1 MAVARLVAVLL
12 VGLAAVGCMTVHD
25 VLVGRSWSLVEVDG
39 GLPVAEADVSF
50 ASDGTFVA
58 RTGCNTV
65 DGTYH
70 LEGNRILVDSEQATM
85 LPCDQATASQEA
97 AVLGV
102 LHDRPVYAIDTG
114 SGRLRLTS
122 DAGRV
127 LLFEPR

>member
-1 MAVARLVAVLL
+1 MAVARLLALLL
-12 VGLAAVGCMTVHD
+12 VGLVAAGCMTVHD
-25 VLVGRSWSLVEVDG
+25 VLVGPSWSLVEVDG
-39 GLPVAEADVSF
+39 TLPVAEADISF

-65 DGTYH
+65 NGTYH

-85 LPCDQATASQEA
+85 MPCDQATAPQEA
-97 AVLGV
+97 AVLAV

-122 DAGRV
+122 EAGQV
-127 LLFEPR
+127 LVFEPR